1 MNSVDGKP
9 ICVLA
14 KIPPRTY
21 LNQYNISRFSK
32 KQVSNAIA
40 PTHSFLDYLLPNT
53 PSLRL

>member
-14 KIPPRTY
+14 KIPPRTF
-21 LNQYNISRFSK
+21 LNHYNIPRFSK